1 MVLDADGHVIESYQQ
16 MAKYLDEPYR
26 RRPFTFPWYA
36 ADGWDRRL
44 IDKFHDT
51 GGTADEWL
59 RAMDRGGVELAV
71 LYPTLGLFMSFLKDR
86 EWAVRL
92 CRAYNTFMHEEFTRV
107 SENQIV
113 YASDFPHW
121 DHNCRR
127 LYKLT

>member
-1 MVLDADGHVIESYQQ
+1 MTVLDADGHVIESYQQ

-59 RAMDRGGVELAV
+59 RAMEISQNKSRLPIAPSSRTSGQ
-71 LYPTLGLFMSFLKDR
+71 LG
-86 EWAVRL
+86 
-92 CRAYNTFMHEEFTRV
+92 C
-107 SENQIV
+107 
-113 YASDFPHW
+113 ASSGALPSW
-121 DHNCRR
+121 DA
-127 LYKLT
+127 K